1 MHHFQCHCGVVRGEV
16 DCRGTH
22 NRIICY
28 CTDCQAF
35 GRFFGPSAAVLD
47 GQGGTEI
54 VQVAQSKLHF
64 TQGEDQL
71 LALRLSETG
80 MIRWYAGCCKTAIG
94 NTMPSP
100 GGAFIGLIHC
110 CLDRSQVTA
119 DFGSKIALL
128 ETETARGSPKP
139 VAHGLFGVISRFF
152 WLMLTERVSG
162 RYRQSPF
169 FEPTGLPIIQPRVLT
184 GEELAEL
191 KK

>member
-71 LALRLSETG
+71 QALRLSETG

-100 GGAFIGLIHC
+100 GGAFIGLIHS

>member
-1 MHHFQCHCGVVRGEV
+1 MHHFQCRCGVVRGEV

-35 GRFFGPSAAVLD
+35 GRFLGPSAAVLD

-64 TQGEDQL
+64 TQGQDQL

-128 ETETARGSPKP
+128 ETETALGSPKP
-139 VAHGLFGVISRFF
+139 LAHGLFGVISRFF

-184 GEELAEL
+184 SEELFEL